1 MRASL
6 RRALA
11 LTPLVC
17 SSSVLAQTQGA
28 VLPPEA
34 PASAARPGTGT
45 SAPAEP
51 IVVTAT
57 RTEKALAAAPLRTE
71 VVSGDEIRRMNAR
84 TLTQALE
91 NVPGLQLREVHG
103 KSGFSVQMQGLSSDQ
118 VLVLVD
124 GLPISS
130 STGSTTDVSQYLVA
144 TVDHIEIVKGAASAQ
159 YGSSAMGGVIN
170 VITRRI
176 EPGLRATATGDLGSY
191 GDQNASG
198 KPWKP
203 GTWHAQG
210 LAEGGSDEWRW
221 RVAADVA
228 DSDGFAVDPQGWA
241 LQGDVVKRQQYFG
254 SLRWLPRSDVELW
267 LDAGQYRETDEQR
280 YDLYVP
286 PTTVPQGKTED
297 IVRDR
302 IAGGATWLL
311 ADGTRLLIKGVDER
325 YSGRT
330 RESSNAIVFGER
342 SAEQRMD
349 HVTAQVDLP
358 AWRDNLLQFGVDW
371 HAETL
376 SQSANGVAEI
386 VGTGRAQRSTA
397 EAFVQDDIL
406 FGNRWE
412 LLLGLR
418 VQQDSDFGF
427 HAAPKV
433 GVRGTF
439 MLEADWSAVLRAAY
453 GQGYRVP
460 NLKER
465 YFVFDHSALGYIVL
479 GNPDLQPE
487 SSNSF
492 QLGGQF
498 VWRDQLTLDINAFY
512 NDLSDLIQT
521 DMANPDIVNGIAVY
535 TYENVGRART
545 AGVETG
551 ARWQP
556 SAQWLVEGAYT
567 YTDTRDLDTGQ
578 ELTRRPRNMGRIGL
592 NWNPGAAT
600 QVSLRGRYQSSELVD
615 AATGAR
621 SPAWSTLDVTLN
633 QQLARGVVAFAGIN
647 NLFDRQRDFDDPAD
661 FGPVAGRYF
670 QIGLRV
676 AIGD

>member
-1 MRASL
+1 M
-6 RRALA
+6 
-11 LTPLVC
+11 
-17 SSSVLAQTQGA
+17 LAQTPGA
-28 VLPPEA
+28 VPPPEE
-34 PASAARPGTGT
+34 PASAARPGATAST
-45 SAPAEP
+45 PAEP
-51 IVVTAT
+51 VVVTAT

-71 VVSGDEIRRMNAR
+71 VVTSDEIRRMNAR
-84 TLTQALE
+84 TLTQALQ

-103 KSGFSVQMQGLSSDQ
+103 KSGFSVQLQGLSSDQ

-176 EPGLRATATGDLGSY
+176 EPGLRATAAGDLGSY
-191 GDQNASG
+191 GNQNASG

-210 LAEGGSDEWRW
+210 LAEGGSEEWRW

-241 LQGDVVKRQQYFG
+241 LQGDAVNRQQYFG
-254 SLRWLPRSDVELW
+254 SLRWLPRPDVELW

-280 YDLYVP
+280 YDLFVP
-286 PTTVPQGKTED
+286 PNTVPQGKTED

-302 IAGGATWLL
+302 VAGGATWLL

-325 YSGRT
+325 YNSRT
-330 RESSNAIVFGER
+330 QEASNAIVFGER
-342 SAEQRMD
+342 NAEQRMD

-406 FGNRWE
+406 FGSRWE

-439 MLEADWSAVLRAAY
+439 DLDVDWYAVLRAAY

-465 YFVFDHSALGYIVL
+465 YFVFDHSALGYMVL
-479 GNPDLQPE
+479 GNPDLKPE

-498 VWRDQLTLDINAFY
+498 VWRKQLTLDINAFY
-512 NDLSDLIQT
+512 NDLDDLIQT
-521 DMANPDIVNGIAVY
+521 DLASPDIVNGIAVY
-535 TYENVGRART
+535 TYENIGRART

-578 ELTRRPRNMGRIGL
+578 ELTRRPRNMGVIGL
-592 NWNPGAAT
+592 NWNPSAAT
-600 QVSLRGRYQSSELVD
+600 QVSLRGRYQGSELID
-615 AATGAR
+615 TATGAR
-621 SPAWSTLDVTLN
+621 SPAWATLDVTLN
-633 QQLARGVVAFAGIN
+633 QQLAPGVVAFAGIN
-647 NLFDRQRDFDDPAD
+647 NLFDRQRNFDDPAD

-676 AIGD
+676 ALGD

>member
-1 MRASL
+1 MAWMSL
-6 RRALA
+6 VFGGGA
-11 LTPLVC
+11 
-17 SSSVLAQTQGA
+17 LAQTQGEA
-28 VLPPEA
+28 APPAEPPA
-34 PASAARPGTGT
+34 PARPAAAA

-57 RTEKALAAAPLRTE
+57 RTEKTLSTTPLRTE
-71 VVSGDEIRRMNAR
+71 IVDSDEMRRMNAR

-103 KSGFSVQMQGLSSDQ
+103 KSGFSVQLQGLSSDQ

-144 TVDHIEIVKGAASAQ
+144 TVDHVEVVKGAASAQ

-176 EPGLRATATGDLGSY
+176 EPGLRATAAGDVGSY

-198 KPWKP
+198 NPWKP

-210 LAEGGSDEWRW
+210 LAEGGTQEWRW

-228 DSDGFAVDPQGWA
+228 NSNGFAVDPRQWA
-241 LQGDVVKRQQYFG
+241 LQGDAVKRQQYFG
-254 SLRWLPRSDVELW
+254 SLRWLPRPDVEVW

-280 YDLYVP
+280 YELFVP
-286 PTTVPQGKTED
+286 PNNVPQGKTED
-297 IVRDR
+297 ITRDR
-302 IAGGATWLL
+302 VAGGATWTL

-325 YSGRT
+325 YDSRT
-330 RESSNAIVFGER
+330 QESSNAIVYGER
-342 SAEQRMD
+342 IAQQRMD
-349 HVTAQVDLP
+349 HVTMQVDLP
-358 AWRDNLLQFGVDW
+358 AWRDNLLQFGLDW
-371 HAETL
+371 HAEELT
-376 SQSANGVAEI
+376 QSANGVAEI
-386 VGTGRAQRSTA
+386 VGTGRAQRSTG

-406 FGNRWE
+406 FGRHWE

-427 HAAPKV
+427 HAAPKL
-433 GVRGTF
+433 GVRGSF
-439 MLEADWSAVLRAAY
+439 ELDADWSTVLRAAY

-479 GNPDLQPE
+479 GNPDLKPE

-498 VWRDQLTLDINAFY
+498 LWRDQLTLDVNAFY
-512 NDLSDLIQT
+512 NDLTDLIQT

-535 TYENVGRART
+535 TYKNVGRART
-545 AGVETG
+545 SGIETG
-551 ARWQP
+551 VRWQP
-556 SAQWLVEGAYT
+556 SAQWLVQGSYT
-567 YTDTRDLDTGQ
+567 YTDTRDLDTRQ
-578 ELTRRPRNMGRIGL
+578 ELTRRPRNMALLGL
-592 NWNPGAAT
+592 NWNPVEAT
-600 QVSLRGRYQSSELVD
+600 QVSLRARYQSSELID
-615 AATGAR
+615 SATGAR
-621 SPAWSTLDVTLN
+621 SPAWSTLDLTLN
-633 QQLARGVVAFAGIN
+633 QQVARGVVAFAGIN
-647 NLFDRQRDFDDPAD
+647 NLFNRQRNFDDPAD

-670 QIGLRV
+670 QIGLRF
-676 AIGD
+676 ALGD

>member
-1 MRASL
+1 L

-17 SSSVLAQTQGA
+17 SGGVLAQTPGA
-28 VLPPEA
+28 VPPPGE
-34 PASAARPGTGT
+34 PASAARPG
-45 SAPAEP
+45 SAASTPAEP
-51 IVVTAT
+51 VVVTAT

-71 VVSGDEIRRMNAR
+71 VVTSDEIRRMNAR
-84 TLTQALE
+84 TLAQALE

-103 KSGFSVQMQGLSSDQ
+103 KSGFSVQLQGLSSDQ

-176 EPGLRATATGDLGSY
+176 EPGLRATATGDVGSY
-191 GDQNASG
+191 ADQNASG
-198 KPWKP
+198 KAWKP
-203 GTWHAQG
+203 GTWHVQG
-210 LAEGGSDEWRW
+210 LAEGGSEAWRW

-228 DSDGFAVDPQGWA
+228 DSDGFAVDPQAWA
-241 LQGDVVKRQQYFG
+241 LQGDVVRREQYFG
-254 SLRWLPRSDVELW
+254 SLRWLPRTDVELW

-280 YDLYVP
+280 YDLFVP
-286 PTTVPQGKTED
+286 PNTLPQGKTEE

-302 IAGGATWLL
+302 VAGGATWLL

-325 YSGRT
+325 YHSRT
-330 RESSNAIVFGER
+330 QEASNAIVFGER
-342 SAEQRMD
+342 TAEQHMD

-386 VGTGRAQRSTA
+386 VGTGRAQRSTT

-406 FGNRWE
+406 FGSRWE

-439 MLEADWSAVLRAAY
+439 DIDADWYAVLRAAY

-465 YFVFDHSALGYIVL
+465 YFVFDHSALGYMVL
-479 GNPDLQPE
+479 GNPDLKPE

-512 NDLSDLIQT
+512 NDLDDLIQT
-521 DMANPDIVNGIAVY
+521 DLASPDIVSGIAVY
-535 TYENVGRART
+535 TYENIGRART

-578 ELTRRPRNMGRIGL
+578 ELTRRPRNMGVIGL
-592 NWNPGAAT
+592 NWNPSAAT
-600 QVSLRGRYQSSELVD
+600 RVSLRGRYQGSELID
-615 AATGAR
+615 TATGTR
-621 SPAWSTLDVTLN
+621 SPAWATLDVTLN
-633 QQLARGVVAFAGIN
+633 QQLAPGVVAFAGIN
-647 NLFDRQRDFDDPAD
+647 NLFDRQRNFDDPAD